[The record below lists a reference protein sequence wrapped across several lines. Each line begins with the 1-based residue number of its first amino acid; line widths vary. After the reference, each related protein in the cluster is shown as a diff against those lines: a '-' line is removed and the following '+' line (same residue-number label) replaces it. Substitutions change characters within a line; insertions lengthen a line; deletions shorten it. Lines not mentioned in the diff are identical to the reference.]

1 MRLRPFQPCALN
13 LFLTLFL
20 ILTSPVY
27 ADEQNH
33 NSHAAGAGV
42 QLEELTSTEVRGRV
56 VAGTTTILIPIGGT
70 EQTGPFVALGKHNYR
85 VRSLAEQIAQK
96 LGNTLVA
103 PVVSY
108 VPEGAVNPPVAHM
121 RYAGTISIPDAAF
134 IALLEGAARSF
145 RQHGFR
151 TVVLLGDHGGYR
163 QDLEQVAQKLNRE
176 WATDNRSRVIY
187 MTDYYRLSSDGVNA
201 MLKKRGY
208 SDAEIGAHGG
218 LADTALTM
226 AVDKNLVRN
235 EAIETNTKPLE
246 GVVGNPKRATA
257 ELGQAGVQLIVDGTV
272 AALRAAM
279 K

>member
-1 MRLRPFQPCALN
+1 MRLRLFQSSV
-13 LFLTLFL
+13 LTLFL
-20 ILTSPVY
+20 ILTFPVY

-33 NSHAAGAGV
+33 NNHVAGASV
-42 QLEELTSTEVRGRV
+42 QLEELTSTEVRDRV
-56 VAGTTTILIPIGGT
+56 AAGTTTILIPIGGT

-108 VPEGAVNPPVAHM
+108 VPEGAVNPPAGHM

-134 IALLEGAARSF
+134 IALLDGASRSF

-151 TVVLLGDHGGYR
+151 TVVLLGDHGGYKH
-163 QDLEQVAQKLNRE
+163 DLEQVAQKLNRE
-176 WATDNRSRVIY
+176 WAADNRSRVIY

-235 EAIETNTKPLE
+235 EAIEANTKTLE